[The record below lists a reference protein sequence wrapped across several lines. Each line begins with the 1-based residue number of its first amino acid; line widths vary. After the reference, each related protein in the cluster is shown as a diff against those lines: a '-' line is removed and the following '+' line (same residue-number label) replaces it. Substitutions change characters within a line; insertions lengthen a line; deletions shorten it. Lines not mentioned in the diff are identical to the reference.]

1 MLTRHTVGRR
11 MGSNA
16 YPLLVYGGDFVI
28 GWKCR
33 VGYVIMDDE
42 PTTTDAITSLNQIT
56 FIENSLLVFPTDV
69 SEFIDKIWPS
79 TVSMQEV
86 SAYLENTFYTDF
98 YSLYSFPYTNYY
110 SDDTNFVLLDSIVDT
125 IIPSTFLHCPST
137 KQWFDTNY
145 PLLVASQK
153 RFFYLFIE
161 IPSLNRGILCS
172 KGFTNR
178 LYRLSTVYE
187 INGNNITYLLTNNNE
202 IIPKCMRYM
211 QDVSKG
217 TFNITW
223 TQFWVNKLGPYNDIS
238 KWGWVTAQYKNDGAS
253 CVWNSYSS
261 LSGNSKTQMINYL
274 NAIFGDSSSPDF
286 VDNLPPPP
294 DPMEPIGPSG
304 PGGGNGNFDND
315 SDIIEDSS
323 LPTLSAADT
332 GFTRIYSPTLSQ
344 VQALARYLWTDETVI
359 ETIWNKIKQIFENPM
374 DAIIAFNLVPVPVEI
389 SGTKNF
395 ALMYIDTG
403 VSMNTVQNQ
412 FVDVDCG
419 TFEIKEYYGS
429 ALDYSPNTKI
439 SCFLPFIGVVTLNTD
454 EVMNTTLQ
462 VKYRVDIVSGSCV
475 AKVFVNG
482 SVLYQF
488 SGHCSIPIPFTASDY
503 SSYLSAAIGVAKL
516 AIGAA
521 VGGGAGAAAAG
532 ASEIDVEQATHGI
545 DFSSMSAD
553 ESVSTTMAAMDEARS
568 KNTTAASYKGIASQ
582 NITNVVGTVMGAKLH
597 VEHSGSFS
605 GNTGYLGVRRPY
617 LIIQRPRMCMP
628 NEYRKFN
635 GYPSMITL
643 NIGDCKGYTKVQQI
657 QLQGVSATNPEQ
669 SEILQLLKGG
679 III

>member
-1 MLTRHTVGRR
+1 MNIYSTPEFNFKETLFDSDLGGNAKFPWPATEYSAIYWGSYTPLSEIQPQDISDWQNLGNTWYNSQGTIETVPKIPGFGNDIIFIYEDANFKVGVGSFLYGNAADEEYVFGLSNVCFDKSTSIWYFRR
-11 MGSNA
+11 Q
-16 YPLLVYGGDFVI
+16 FV
-28 GWKCR
+28 
-33 VGYVIMDDE
+33 
-42 PTTTDAITSLNQIT
+42 NQA
-56 FIENSLLVFPTDV
+56 P
-69 SEFIDKIWPS
+69 
-79 TVSMQEV
+79 V
-86 SAYLENTFYTDF
+86 SAYSNINDMYRDYTIYLRDGMLGVCYRSHIRDDGTAYRHF
-98 YSLYSFPYTNYY
+98 WQCVILIPPLFGVSTTYLYINSLWSY
-110 SDDTNFVLLDSIVDT
+110 
-125 IIPSTFLHCPST
+125 
-137 KQWFDTNY
+137 
-145 PLLVASQK
+145 
-153 RFFYLFIE
+153 
-161 IPSLNRGILCS
+161 
-172 KGFTNR
+172 
-178 LYRLSTVYE
+178 
-187 INGNNITYLLTNNNE
+187 NGNKVNELKRYNESNVPNIPPT
-202 IIPKCMRYM
+202 P
-211 QDVSKG
+211 
-217 TFNITW
+217 F
-223 TQFWVNKLGPYNDIS
+223 PP
-238 KWGWVTAQYKNDGAS
+238 GW
-253 CVWNSYSS
+253 
-261 LSGNSKTQMINYL
+261 LE
-274 NAIFGDSSSPDF
+274 
-286 VDNLPPPP
+286 PP

-304 PGGGNGNFDND
+304 PGGGNGSFDKD

-532 ASEIDVEQATHGI
+532 ASEIDVEQATQGI
-545 DFSSMSAD
+545 DFSNMSAD
-553 ESVSTTMAAMDEARS
+553 ESFSATMAAMDEARS
-568 KNTTAASYKGIASQ
+568 KQTTAASYKGIASQ

>member
-1 MLTRHTVGRR
+1 M
-11 MGSNA
+11 
-16 YPLLVYGGDFVI
+16 I
-28 GWKCR
+28 GWKCKW
-33 VGYVIMDDE
+33 GYNTLTRNPTSYSEITWTDNSVFTIPLASTGSDITWENPKIDE
-42 PTTTDAITSLNQIT
+42 I
-56 FIENSLLVFPTDV
+56 V
-69 SEFIDKIWPS
+69 S
-79 TVSMQEV
+79 
-86 SAYLENTFYTDF
+86 
-98 YSLYSFPYTNYY
+98 
-110 SDDTNFVLLDSIVDT
+110 VLLNNFGDEYYTLYGCPHVSNVAQHVNQNSIASSIADS
-125 IIPSTFLHCPST
+125 IIPSYRRACPRLYDIFNIMT
-137 KQWFDTNY
+137 TN
-145 PLLVASQK
+145 ASAPDIN
-153 RFFYLFIE
+153 FNCFIE
-161 IPSLNRGILCS
+161 IPTLQRIVGIMFYNS
-172 KGFTNR
+172 SNIVAVWS
-178 LYRLSTVYE
+178 Y
-187 INGNNITYLLTNNNE
+187 NGNNFQLLAEVSGDVTPISISSFEDWKSTGSGINTTVYAFIVSLKTTDDLLNLSNYYRHLLRYTISNKGVIKASYRFE
-202 IIPKCMRYM
+202 IISERFTPIFT
-211 QDVSKG
+211 SL
-217 TFNITW
+217 F
-223 TQFWVNKLGPYNDIS
+223 
-238 KWGWVTAQYKNDGAS
+238 
-253 CVWNSYSS
+253 SYS
-261 LSGNSKTQMINYL
+261 QV
-274 NAIFGDSSSPDF
+274 PDF
-286 VDNLPPPP
+286 EGELPEPS

-304 PGGGNGNFDND
+304 PGGGNGSFDKD

-344 VQALARYLWTDETVI
+344 VQSLARYLWTDETVI

-532 ASEIDVEQATHGI
+532 ASEIDVEQATQGI
-545 DFSSMSAD
+545 DFSNMSAD
-553 ESVSTTMAAMDEARS
+553 ESVSATMAAMDEARS

>member
-1 MLTRHTVGRR
+1 MLTRHAVGRR
-11 MGSNA
+11 MGVSA
-16 YPLLVYGGDFVI
+16 HPLLVYGGGTMNLYTIPGFDY
-28 GWKCR
+28 R
-33 VGYVIMDDE
+33 E
-42 PTTTDAITSLNQIT
+42 SLFNSDLSSNQKY
-56 FIENSLLVFPTDV
+56 P
-69 SEFIDKIWPS
+69 WPS
-79 TVSMQEV
+79 NNYSSVYWGDFFHLYNISIQDISDWQNSDSGTWYSSSGTIEVVPKIPGFGNDVIFLYEDNNFKIGVSSFLFGDAADETYTFGLATVCFYKGNSMWYFKQ
-86 SAYLENTFYTDF
+86 
-98 YSLYSFPYTNYY
+98 SFVNQPSPYVYY
-110 SDDTNFVLLDSIVDT
+110 SNVDDMYQDYKIYMQKGMFGISYRVHVRENGSGYRTHWNGVV
-125 IIPSTFLHCPST
+125 IIP
-137 KQWFDTNY
+137 
-145 PLLVASQK
+145 PLIVNPQT
-153 RFFYLFIE
+153 YVYINT
-161 IPSLNRGILCS
+161 LNS
-172 KGFTNR
+172 
-178 LYRLSTVYE
+178 Y
-187 INGNNITYLLTNNNE
+187 NGNKSERLTKYS
-202 IIPKCMRYM
+202 II
-211 QDVSKG
+211 
-217 TFNITW
+217 
-223 TQFWVNKLGPYNDIS
+223 DI
-238 KWGWVTAQYKNDGAS
+238 D
-253 CVWNSYSS
+253 
-261 LSGNSKTQMINYL
+261 
-274 NAIFGDSSSPDF
+274 
-286 VDNLPPPP
+286 LPPSNEFPPGWLELP

-304 PGGGNGNFDND
+304 PGGGNGSFDKD

-532 ASEIDVEQATHGI
+532 ASEIDVEQATQGI
-545 DFSSMSAD
+545 DFSNMSAD
-553 ESVSTTMAAMDEARS
+553 ESVSATMAAMDEARS